1 MIQQVR
7 SIGVVS
13 VAKVLAIMYGIL
25 GFLIGAFVSLLFLFV
40 SLASPS
46 ARLRPAMG
54 GGVMGIVIGFGS
66 IIFFPIFYAV
76 IGAVFG
82 LISSG
87 LYNFIASRI
96 GGIEIEIG

>member
-1 MIQQVR
+1 MTQQLR

-25 GFLIGAFVSLLFLFV
+25 GFLIGAFVSLFFLFV

-54 GGVMGIVIGFGS
+54 GGAMGILLGFGS
-66 IIFFPIFYAV
+66 IILFPIFYAL
-76 IGAVFG
+76 IGAIFG
-82 LISSG
+82 LISAG